1 PSLATSL
8 EANTS
13 MPTFFGPAMTFAQ
26 ALWPSQALTSMV
38 KSCQRHLPSIS
49 CKEAADAH
57 PPAESTTEIKR
68 ACTIF
73 ALPTNAS
80 PERSH
85 EKPPLCPPGSRHRCG
100 KDPQAHS
107 AKPRRNFGP
116 SWEGTGGPVPGGC
129 WRLGDG
135 RSSSPQCGE
144 LCAL

>member
-1 PSLATSL
+1 
-8 EANTS
+8 
-13 MPTFFGPAMTFAQ
+13 MPTFFGPATTFAQ
-26 ALWPSQALTSMV
+26 APWPSQALTSMV

-68 ACTIF
+68 ACTSC

-85 EKPPLCPPGSRHRCG
+85 EKNPPLSSRFPASVWQRSPSALRQTAEKFRPLVGGHR
-100 KDPQAHS
+100 
-107 AKPRRNFGP
+107 
-116 SWEGTGGPVPGGC
+116 GPVPGGC

-135 RSSSPQCGE
+135 LSSSPQ
-144 LCAL
+144 